1 MSPDTITRAARL
13 LMLTPALLFSA
24 ALQALPDDWQQEVV
38 VLSDKA
44 EMDRRSGIVIYNGN
58 VILTQGSMKIEAD
71 RLTVFRAGN
80 TLEKAI
86 AEGQPARYQQQ
97 VTAGKPLTRAEGSRI
112 DYLAGKREVTVT
124 GNARLEQDGNLFSGE
139 TILYDM
145 TRETVSARGGK
156 PSSGEQSGSQPERIR
171 MVIQPQAV
179 NPDNGSEQTQEQP

>member
-44 EMDRRSGIVIYNGN
+44 EMDRRSGIVIYNGH
-58 VILTQGSMKIEAD
+58 VVLTQGSMKIEAD

-80 TLEKAI
+80 SLEKAI

-112 DYLAGKREVTVT
+112 DYFAGKRKVTVT
-124 GNARLEQDGNLFSGE
+124 GSARLEQDGNRFSGE

-145 TRETVSARGGK
+145 IKETVSARGGK
-156 PSSGEQSGSQPERIR
+156 PSSGEQPGSQQERIR

-179 NPDNGSEQTQEQP
+179 NPDTGTEQTQEQP